1 MAPIPREILDID
13 RPKNTVVLA
22 YGKNKDRYAVR
33 ERVGCTY
40 KDGRRVP
47 INGPIV
53 GHIKDGV
60 YVAKG
65 QKVDTPQSISV
76 SSIDLKDWGNVTLCN
91 SLSTSILDDLL
102 LFYNKDDALKIYC
115 SAILRVC
122 NRGIKDYELKDAYM
136 ESFLSE
142 IYPNIALSRNTISTF
157 WNNLGKAYSKICK
170 FMEVRVLRVE
180 QNHHIIIDGTLKSN
194 ESIINSLSNFSRKA
208 KLKGSKDISVLYAYD
223 LEEEEPIC
231 SKCFPGNM
239 IDATSYKDF
248 ISENKI
254 TKGIIVADKGFPYSC
269 AESYF
274 NDNKDLHY
282 INPLKRNSKYVK
294 LFDLLTLDGQL
305 ENHENILYKKVKVK
319 DDKFLFVFC
328 DTQKAHKEDI
338 NWLHNAYKNSDFD
351 ILDYENNKKLFGI
364 IILETDLDLD
374 PKTAYKIY
382 ASRWEIELVMRYYK
396 QTCEFDETRE
406 HDDYSVIGSEFC
418 NFIASVMTYKMI
430 KKFDKTKLLEKF
442 TYKKIM
448 KILQRAKKVR
458 VDGVNWKTITMNPS
472 QISVLQTLELAP
484 IPEPKKRGRPPK
496 NV

>member
-1 MAPIPREILDID
+1 MAPIPKEILDID

-22 YGKNKDRYAVR
+22 YGKNKDLFAVR
-33 ERVGCTY
+33 ERVGCRY

-47 INGPIV
+47 VNGKIV
-53 GHIKDGV
+53 GHIKNGV
-60 YVAKG
+60 YVAKT
-65 QKVDTPQSISV
+65 QQQDTPQPVSE

-91 SLSTSILDDLL
+91 SLCTSILDDLL
-102 LFYNKDDALKIYC
+102 LFYNNDDALKIYC
-115 SAILRVC
+115 AAILRVC
-122 NRGIKDYELKDAYM
+122 NSGIKDYELKDAYM

-142 IYPNIALSRNTISTF
+142 IYPGVALSRNTISTF
-157 WNNLGKAYSKICK
+157 WNNLGKAYSRICK

-180 QNHHIIIDGTLKSN
+180 QNHHILIDGTLKSN

-269 AESYF
+269 AEEHF
-274 NDNKDLHY
+274 KENKDLHY
-282 INPLKRNSKYVK
+282 INPLRRNSKYVK
-294 LFDLLTLDGQL
+294 KYNLLEFDGQL
-305 ENHENILYKKVKVK
+305 DNHENILFKKAKVN
-319 DDKFLFVFC
+319 DNKFLYVFC
-328 DTQKAHKEDI
+328 DAKKAHNEDI
-338 NWLHNAYKNSDFD
+338 NWLHNAYKKNNFN
-351 ILDYENNKKLFGI
+351 ILDYVNNRKLFGI

-374 PKTAYKIY
+374 PKTIYKIY
-382 ASRWEIELVMRYYK
+382 LSRWEIELVMRYYK

-418 NFIASVMTYKMI
+418 NFLATVMTFKII
-430 KKFDKTKLLEKF
+430 KKFDKVKLLENF

-448 KILQRAKKVR
+448 KILQRAKKVKI
-458 VDGVNWKTITMNPS
+458 DGTNWKTITMNPS
-472 QISVLQTLELAP
+472 QISVLQDLELLP
-484 IPEPKKRGRPPK
+484 VSEPKRRGRPAK